1 MKICIVGGGFYGCYL
16 AYKLRQK
23 YPHSKIALYER
34 NKDILQESAIN
45 NQYRLHLGFHYPRS
59 SKTIKETFFGAS
71 IFLKEFKRYIYFP
84 KKNIY
89 AIHKNSKVTFK
100 NYIKIFSRF
109 RIPFKIIQKD
119 KYKNYFKDIHDI
131 KGAILTKE
139 GTLLLKQLYREFKKK
154 YLKGVKIFRKT
165 EVLDINFNGEI
176 LIKYNKKKFYDLI
189 INTTHINPNMGLK
202 RKIFKLKY
210 ENALMVL
217 IKNFLNKDTAI
228 TIMDG
233 EFISAYPLNEK
244 LLSLSSVKYTPVVKS
259 NSLKKLGSISN
270 ISRNIYAKKII
281 NDVRKYIKL
290 PDKIIIKKITMSP
303 KVKLINDSGDKRISS
318 FVKKKK
324 LISVFCGKLDAAPV
338 LWKKLE
344 KKL

>member
-1 MKICIVGGGFYGCYL
+1 MKICVVGGGFYGCYL
-16 AYKLRQK
+16 AFKLKKK
-23 YPHSKIALYER
+23 YPNSEISIYER

-59 SKTIKETFFGAS
+59 RKTIKETFFGATL
-71 IFLKEFKRYIYFP
+71 FLKEFKKYIYFP

-89 AIHKNSKVTFK
+89 AIHKNSRVTFK
-100 NYIKIFSRF
+100 NYIKIFSGF
-109 RIPFKIIQKD
+109 KIPFKIIQKK
-119 KYKNYFKDIHDI
+119 KYIKYFKNVDDI

-139 GTLLLKQLYREFKKK
+139 GTLLLDKLYNDFKKK
-154 YLKGVKIFRKT
+154 YLKNIKILRKI
-165 EVLDINFNGEI
+165 EVLDINLNGEI
-176 LIKYNKKKFYDLI
+176 LTNDNKKKFYDLV
-189 INTTHINPNMGLK
+189 INTTHINPNLGLK
-202 RKIFKLKY
+202 KKYFKLKF

-217 IKNFLNKDTAI
+217 IKNFLNRNTAI

-233 EFISAYPLNEK
+233 QFVSAYPLNDK

-259 NSLKKLGSISN
+259 RSFKNLSKISKLSKKN
-270 ISRNIYAKKII
+270 YAKKLI
-281 NDVRKYIKL
+281 NDVKKYINL
-290 PDKIIIKKITMSP
+290 PKKIYIKKITISP
-303 KVKLINDSGDKRISS
+303 KVKLINDTGDKRISS
-318 FVKKKK
+318 FIKKKK